1 MLGNKKIKN
10 GITELNKKIKEINQ
24 KLNDSNRKIQEIRKN
39 KTIRKWKMSIQ
50 NEKKQKRVKD
60 VIKEMKERNKKK
72 EGDQ

>member
-50 NEKKQKRVKD
+50 NEKKT
-60 VIKEMKERNKKK
+60 KESK
-72 EGDQ
+72 GCH

>member
-1 MLGNKKIKN
+1 
-10 GITELNKKIKEINQ
+10 
-24 KLNDSNRKIQEIRKN
+24 
-39 KTIRKWKMSIQ
+39 MSIQ